1 MDKAQLTR
9 RSAMLA
15 AGTVMAATAAQ
26 AAKPAKTDKKVDA
39 KAALAPYACNI
50 DMWFR
55 DKPFLERF
63 ALAAKCGFTTV
74 EFWPARRDEGAV
86 NAQAIR
92 AELDKHGLKVSQ
104 FAPAAPAFT
113 SPAKYGELDAM
124 IKDAIADAKVMGCS
138 QITLVGHHNT
148 EGMSRED
155 MLVSYTVGLMRI
167 APMLENA
174 GLMALVEPFNTVN
187 HLNFLLNGSRPTVA
201 MCRAVN
207 SPMVKI
213 QWDFFHMQHEEG
225 DLINKFKAGIDQVGY
240 VQLGDVPGRNQP
252 GTGEVNHV
260 NLLKGIRAAGY
271 KGFLGLEYNPLNGD
285 YEKATRDAVELSLAA
300 GLV

>member
-26 AAKPAKTDKKVDA
+26 AAKPVKTDKKVDV
-39 KAALAPYACNI
+39 KAALAPYACNV

-55 DKPFLERF
+55 DKPFMERF
-63 ALAAKCGFTTV
+63 ALAAQCGFTTV
-74 EFWPARRDEGAV
+74 EFWPARREGGV
-86 NAQAIR
+86 DAQAIR

-148 EGMSRED
+148 DGMSRED

-167 APMLENA
+167 APMLEAA
-174 GLMALVEPFNTVN
+174 GLMALVEPFNHVN

-285 YEKATRDAVELSLAA
+285 YEKATRDAVELSQAA

>member
-26 AAKPAKTDKKVDA
+26 AAKPAKAGKTVDV
-39 KAALAPYACNI
+39 KAALQPFACNI
-50 DMWFR
+50 DMWFQPT
-55 DKPFLERF
+55 PFMERF

-74 EFWPARRDEGAV
+74 EFWPARRNGGID
-86 NAQAIR
+86 AQAIR

-113 SPAKYGELDAM
+113 SPAKYAELDTI

-138 QITLVGHHNT
+138 QITLVGHANT
-148 EGMSRED
+148 DKMTRED
-155 MLVSYTVGLMRI
+155 MLVSYTVGLTRI
-167 APMLENA
+167 APMLEDA
-174 GLMALVEPFNTVN
+174 GLMALVEPFNRVN

-225 DLINKFKAGIDQVGY
+225 DLINKFKDGIDQVGY

-271 KGFLGLEYNPLNGD
+271 KGFMGLEYNPLGAD

>member
-1 MDKAQLTR
+1 MDKGQLTR

-15 AGTVMAATAAQ
+15 GGVAMAAATAAQ
-26 AAKPAKTDKKVDA
+26 AAKPAKPAKVDA

-55 DKPFLERF
+55 STPFIERF
-63 ALAAKCGFTTV
+63 ALAAKYGFTTV
-74 EFWPARRDEGAV
+74 EFWPARRDGGV
-86 NAQAIR
+86 DAQAIR

-138 QITLVGHHNT
+138 QITLVGHYNT

-167 APMLENA
+167 APMLEDA
-174 GLMALVEPFNTVN
+174 GLMALVEPFNHVN

-260 NLLKGIRAAGY
+260 NLLKSIRAAGY
-271 KGFLGLEYNPLNGD
+271 KGFLGLEYNPLNDD
-285 YEKATRDAVELSLAA
+285 YEKATRDAVELSQAA